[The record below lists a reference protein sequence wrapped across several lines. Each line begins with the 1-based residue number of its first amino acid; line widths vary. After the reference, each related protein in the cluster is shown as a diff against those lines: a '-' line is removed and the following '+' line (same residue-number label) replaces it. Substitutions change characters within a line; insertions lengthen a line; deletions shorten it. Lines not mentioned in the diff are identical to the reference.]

1 MSGRSAG
8 MLLIAWFETRG
19 VAALLTSRA
28 EPDLRT
34 TGAEPDLVLRSALCA
49 RLEG

>member
-1 MSGRSAG
+1 MSGRRAG

-19 VAALLTSRA
+19 VAALLTPRA
-28 EPDLRT
+28 EPDLI
-34 TGAEPDLVLRSALCA
+34 LRSALRA

>member
-19 VAALLTSRA
+19 VTALLTSRA
-28 EPDLRT
+28 EQDLI
-34 TGAEPDLVLRSALCA
+34 LRSALCA